1 MEVLRT
7 PDERFV
13 DLPGYDFAANYVD
26 ELQGYEGLRVHYLDQ
41 GTHDSDQTF
50 LCLPGEPTW
59 AYLYRRMIPV
69 FLNSGARVVVPD
81 WLGFGRSDK
90 PVVDAVYTFDFH
102 RNMMLAFV
110 DKLGLQNITLVV
122 QDWGGIL
129 GLTLPV
135 DQRNRFSRL
144 IVMNTAIPVG
154 DHLGDGFQ
162 SWKDYVAGR
171 PNMNCGALMKRACPH
186 LTELEAQAYEAP
198 FPDQRHKAGVR
209 RFPQMVMV
217 EPGMEGIETAKRAL
231 KFWQTEWEGESFMAI
246 GAKDPVLGLKV
257 MKQLRKAIRRCPEPM
272 VLEEAGHFVQE
283 WGEPIAHAALKKFG
297 DLY

>member
-50 LCLPGEPTW
+50 LCLSGEPTW

-69 FLNSGARVVVPD
+69 FSKSGARVVVPD

-90 PVVDAVYTFDFH
+90 PVDDAVYTFDFH
-102 RNMMLAFV
+102 RNMMLAFIE
-110 DKLGLQNITLVV
+110 KLGLRNITLVV

-209 RFPQMVMV
+209 RFPQLVMV